1 MDKPTNK
8 FLRDLKEVG
17 ELAGINCGTCVGCR
31 SEGMA
36 CREVYTHRF
45 RHTYAC
51 KMLWSYR
58 DANGAIKRGVDVK
71 TVSKWMGHS
80 SIAVTQRYL
89 EAMPDLEGLEMVN
102 LSEVNHWLDQPVAPV
117 VAAPPLPVDVAAWL
131 STPEGIAQFQE
142 FLASKTITA

>member
-1 MDKPTNK
+1 
-8 FLRDLKEVG
+8 
-17 ELAGINCGTCVGCR
+17 
-31 SEGMA
+31 
-36 CREVYTHRF
+36 
-45 RHTYAC
+45 
-51 KMLWSYR
+51 
-58 DANGAIKRGVDVK
+58 
-71 TVSKWMGHS
+71 MGHS